1 MTFGRTIALVL
12 AFASSACS
20 ESDSKMNTKQ
30 ETKASMSAIVIPVD
44 GMSCNRCASRV
55 RSTLTAID
63 GVGDADVS
71 LEQKRV
77 VIHFDPRRTSP
88 DALASAIK
96 GAGFKA
102 GTPSEAAR

>member
-1 MTFGRTIALVL
+1 MKLGRTVILIVTL
-12 AFASSACS
+12 ASSACS
-20 ESDSKMNTKQ
+20 KNESKMSTKQ
-30 ETKASMSAIVIPVD
+30 ESSASMSAIVIPVD

-77 VIHFDPRRTSP
+77 VVHFDPHRTS
-88 DALASAIK
+88 AAVLASAIND
-96 GAGFKA
+96 AGFKP
-102 GTPSEAAR
+102 GLPSEATR